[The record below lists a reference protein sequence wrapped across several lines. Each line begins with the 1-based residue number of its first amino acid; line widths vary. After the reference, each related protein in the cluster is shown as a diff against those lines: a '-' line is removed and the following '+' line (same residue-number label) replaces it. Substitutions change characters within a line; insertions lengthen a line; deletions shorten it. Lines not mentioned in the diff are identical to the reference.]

1 MHKMRRILAIL
12 TVATLMLAAIAGCS
26 SVKPQTTA
34 APASSA
40 LAATTEAAQSTPTPD
55 ANQIDVSKHLDL
67 IMYLMGDPPPDTQLV
82 VDELNKLF
90 AKDLNASLK
99 INNISWADWASKY
112 NLVLASGE
120 NVDMIYTAN
129 WDQYGDQVKKGAF
142 MALNDLLPKYAPMT
156 WEKTPQ
162 TSWKLA
168 TLDGKIF
175 AIPSVEK
182 LFDTHGIE
190 YRGDLLKKYNLPEI
204 TSMETLEA
212 YLDAVKANDPQMIP
226 FNAGNSESYLFSET
240 YPLFLAKNKLFY
252 AVQGDIGYLVT
263 AAAQTDISDIKFVGD
278 MPEFLAFCKDMQ
290 RWQQKGFWSK
300 SVLSNKVQSHEQ
312 FAQGN
317 SAAADYHI
325 LSLSVDFSKL
335 VSAVQ
340 GADPQFFCYGEY
352 GDIPYPTSAQQNMM
366 AIPKVSKNPE
376 RALMVMDK
384 LKWDKGYYDLL
395 QYGILNKHYAI
406 DAQGARIDPPGIAA
420 DQIGYSG
427 EKEGAWAFRNN
438 DLKLVDKSQ
447 WSGVAV
453 IDAKLDSFNRVN
465 KSDAFVLDKSQI
477 QTECVALEQV
487 ASMYMPMLEF
497 GMADDVDA
505 TMKEFV
511 QKMKDAGLDK
521 VMTEVQKQL
530 AAYKQAQGY

>member
-1 MHKMRRILAIL
+1 MQRMRKTLSVIA
-12 TVATLMLAAIAGCS
+12 VATFLLAAFAGCS
-26 SVKPQTTA
+26 SAQPQPTA
-34 APASSA
+34 APTSASVAASA
-40 LAATTEAAQSTPTPD
+40 AAQSTQTPA
-55 ANQIDVSKHLDL
+55 ANQIDISKHLDL
-67 IMYLMGDPPPDTQLV
+67 VMYLMGDPPPDTQLV
-82 VDELNKLF
+82 ADELNKLF

-129 WDQYGDQVKKGAF
+129 WCQYGDQVKKGAF
-142 MALNDLLPKYAPMT
+142 MSLNDLLPKYAPIT

-162 TSWKLA
+162 SSWKLA
-168 TLDGKIF
+168 TLDGNIY

-182 LFDTHGIE
+182 LYDTHGIE

-204 TSMETLEA
+204 NSMESLEA
-212 YLDAVKANDPQMIP
+212 YLDAVKANDSEIIP

-240 YPLFLAKNKLFY
+240 YPLFLAKNKLTY

-263 AAAQTDISDIKFVGD
+263 GADLSDMSSIKFVGD

-335 VSAVQ
+335 SSAVQ
-340 GADPQFFCYGEY
+340 GADPQFWCYGEY
-352 GDIPYPTSAQQNMM
+352 GGIPYPTSAQQNMM

-376 RALMVMDK
+376 RALMMMDK
-384 LKWDKGYYDLL
+384 LKWDKDYYMLL

-406 DAQGARIDPPGIAA
+406 DSQGARIDPQGIPA

-438 DLKLVDKSQ
+438 DLKLVDKAE
-447 WSGVAV
+447 WPGVAV
-453 IDAKLDSFNRVN
+453 IDAKLNSYNRVN
-465 KSDAFVLDKSQI
+465 KTDGFVLDKSQI

-487 ASMYMPMLEF
+487 ATVYMPMLEF
-497 GMADDVDA
+497 GMADNVDA

-521 VMTEVQKQL
+521 VMAEVQKQL